1 MTTDRSSPLR
11 QLAFDSA
18 TSGLVIVDTAGPD
31 QPIVDVN
38 TAFESISGYTRAE
51 VIGRNCRFLQGPET
65 DQTAIRQ
72 LRDAIAMKR
81 PLTTTIINY
90 RKDGTAFWNELRVA
104 PMEADGDDNRY
115 YIGVQSDVTA
125 QWRATLRV
133 EILAEASA
141 ILGSTMSYDSTLEA
155 VARLLLEQ
163 IADHCSID
171 IIEDGAT
178 RRIVDVG
185 ADIASEPQHS
195 VAPTMVSTLNVPM
208 SARGSSLGTF
218 HLATVDPEGF
228 DHLDRE
234 LANELAAR
242 IGSTIDSARLF
253 ADASAAVRAR
263 DQFLSIAAHELR
275 TPVSGVKGYAQLLLR
290 AGRRGDIDPERLR
303 RSLEAIVDAT
313 DRLQVLTDDLL
324 DVSRI
329 RSGRLPLRTRRM
341 EFNEMIQDVVLRY
354 VQTFRMTHRLALTVA
369 DESCWVNIDIERM
382 QQVVMSLIENAV
394 KHSSEDD
401 PIVIRIVRDGPRIAF
416 EISDGGIGVSP
427 EYIDQLFR
435 PFARAPNAIDRNIP
449 GLGLGLYIIRG
460 IIARHGGKIW
470 ADSMGDGEGARFGF
484 SLTCQS
490 DPAEDATAPP
500 GN

>member
-1 MTTDRSSPLR
+1 MTMDNISPLR

-38 TAFESISGYTRAE
+38 IAFTSISGYTRSE

-65 DQTAIRQ
+65 DQAAIRH
-72 LRDAIAMKR
+72 LRDAITMKR
-81 PLTTTIINY
+81 PMTTTILNY
-90 RKDGTAFWNELRVA
+90 RKDGAVFWNELRVA
-104 PMEADGDDNRY
+104 PMVVDGDGQRY

-125 QWRATLRV
+125 QRRATLRV
-133 EILAEASA
+133 ELLAEASA
-141 ILGSTMSYDSTLEA
+141 ILGSSMSYDSTLEV

-163 IADHCSID
+163 IADRCFID
-171 IIEDGAT
+171 IIEDGAI

-185 ADIASEPQHS
+185 ADSASESLHPP
-195 VAPTMVSTLNVPM
+195 ARTMVSTLSVPM
-208 SARGSSLGTF
+208 TARGSSLGTF
-218 HLATVDPEGF
+218 HLGTIDPRGF

-242 IGSTIDSARLF
+242 IGSTIDNARLF

-275 TPVSGVKGYAQLLLR
+275 TPVSSVKGYAQLLLR
-290 AGRRGDIDPERLR
+290 ADRRGDIDPERLR

-313 DRLQVLTDDLL
+313 GRLQVLTDDLL

-354 VQTFRMTHRLALTVA
+354 IQTFRMTHRLALTVA
-369 DESCWVNIDIERM
+369 DEPCWVDIDLERM
-382 QQVVMSLIENAV
+382 QQVVTSLIENAV
-394 KHSSEDD
+394 KHSSEED
-401 PIVIRIVRDGPRIAF
+401 PIEIRILRDGPRIGF

-449 GLGLGLYIIRG
+449 GLGLGLYISRG

-470 ADSMGDGEGARFGF
+470 ANSMGEGEGARFGF
-484 SLTCQS
+484 SLTCQLGP
-490 DPAEDATAPP
+490 DEHATAQPR
-500 GN
+500 N